1 MTSLNGVFKTLLKN
15 TDAGKT
21 AGDDAKEIEALGEC
35 FGTMNKKRV
44 HKGETEASKKC
55 SRIFVEFL
63 RALQKYIMP

>member
-44 HKGETEASKKC
+44 HKRETEALGNRSK
-55 SRIFVEFL
+55 IFREKRSYSNAPF
-63 RALQKYIMP
+63 